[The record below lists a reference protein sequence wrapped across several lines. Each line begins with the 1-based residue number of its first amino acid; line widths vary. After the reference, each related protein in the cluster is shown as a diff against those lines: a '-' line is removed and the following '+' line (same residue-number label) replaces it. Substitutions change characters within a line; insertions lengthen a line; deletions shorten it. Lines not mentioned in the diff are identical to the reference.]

1 MRLHSS
7 EMRGKALSY
16 SLLRRITWPSKRKSS
31 DGVIITRHL
40 FYVGSE
46 FLIIKKKKKG
56 VCKVSNNIQCP

>member
-31 DGVIITRHL
+31 DSVIIVLHIL
-40 FYVGSE
+40 YVGSE
-46 FLIIKKKKKG
+46 FLIIKKKR
-56 VCKVSNNIQCP
+56 CL